1 MLLTGVSSVAAADT
15 GSDMKIVGNI
25 RIYLGLLPSEMVRG
39 HPNDHPEGSMHGGA
53 PRTSGEYHVMIA
65 VFDAKTGSRIENA
78 DISARVSEIGLG
90 GEEKKLEPMQIAG
103 TVTYGN
109 YFPMAGKGPFR
120 IRITVH
126 IPGQAQEITTEFEH
140 RHQ

>member
-1 MLLTGVSSVAAADT
+1 MLFAGASCLAAADT
-15 GSDMKIVGNI
+15 ASDMKAAGNV
-25 RIYLGLLPSEMVRG
+25 RIYMGLLPSEMVRG
-39 HPNDHPEGSMHGGA
+39 HPNDHPEGAMHGGA
-53 PRTSGEYHVMIA
+53 PRTGGEYHVMIA

-78 DISARVSEIGLG
+78 DISARVSEIGLA

-109 YFPMAGKGPFR
+109 YFPMAGNGPFR
-120 IRITVH
+120 IRVTVH
-126 IPGQAQEITTEFEH
+126 IPGQTQEITAEFEH